1 MIEPDRLPD
10 VADPAIT
17 SWSFHGVRLS
27 TVSNPARRAARGGDW
42 CESFAVSDDVIALS
56 IGDVC
61 GHGIEKHGTMVAVRG
76 AIRAAAHRGSN
87 PAHTLAEANLFLLA
101 YDPGEYATAI
111 FGLLNVR
118 RRTLVFANAGHP
130 PPLMAG
136 AGDARFLEYAEPDL
150 PLGLQA
156 ELWPELHH
164 ISVPSAAMLVFYTDG
179 VSEHERMASHGAT
192 QLTNAAIFAYKFPD
206 LAAAGVIERQM
217 FLTGSNGDDVAIL
230 AAWTP
235 AATATVSLP

>member
-1 MIEPDRLPD
+1 MIEPDGFVD
-10 VADPAIT
+10 FSEPAMT

-27 TVSNPARRAARGGDW
+27 SVSNPARRALQGGDW

-61 GHGIEKHGTMVAVRG
+61 GHGIEKHGAMLAVRG
-76 AIRAAAHRGSN
+76 AIRDAARRGCN

-101 YDPGEYATAI
+101 FDPGEYATAI

-136 AGDARFLEYAEPDL
+136 AGAATFLECSEPDL

-164 ISVPSAAMLVFYTDG
+164 VGVPPAAMLVFYTDG
-179 VSEHERMASHGAT
+179 VSEHERTALHGAT
-192 QLTNAAIFAYKFPD
+192 QLTDAAIFAFRYPD
-206 LAAAGVIERQM
+206 LATAGVIERQM

-235 AATATVSLP
+235 AETDSAGVP

>member
-1 MIEPDRLPD
+1 M
-10 VADPAIT
+10 T

-27 TVSNPARRAARGGDW
+27 TVTNPARRAVRGGDW
-42 CESFAVSDDVIALS
+42 CESFAVSDDIVALS

-61 GHGIEKHGTMVAVRG
+61 GHGIEKHGAMVAVRS
-76 AIRAAAHRGSN
+76 AIRAAATRGCN

-130 PPLMAG
+130 PPLLASEQ
-136 AGDARFLEYAEPDL
+136 DATFLEFSATDM
-150 PLGLQA
+150 PLGLQP

-179 VSEHERMASHGAT
+179 VSEHERTALHGAA
-192 QLTNAAIFAYKFPD
+192 QLSNAAVFAYRFPE
-206 LAAAGVIERQM
+206 LATAGVIERQM

-235 AATATVSLP
+235 PAAAKHR